1 LQVEKRQIDFPKN
14 TREVKNKMFKP
25 KNVKQE
31 EIEEVIE
38 PIVEEKIEDEVE
50 EVKEESKEVTEE
62 PKEDSD
68 EKPTEEQK
76 VNLTSGEVISIIE
89 FNLQRAVQS
98 LQLLK

>member
-1 LQVEKRQIDFPKN
+1 MQVEKRQIDFPKN

-68 EKPTEEQK
+68 EKPTEEK
-76 VNLTSGEVISIIE
+76 INLTSGEVISIIE